1 MLWGSNHCSG
11 NSVGCTIFKLVIFG
25 NIVASVRACLCGWHD
40 VVHTLVINVRLLE
53 SWEVPRKSWDVPN
66 SVVKPG

>member
-1 MLWGSNHCSG
+1 MIS
-11 NSVGCTIFKLVIFG
+11 KLKGVEWRVIFG

-40 VVHTLVINVRLLE
+40 RCGSHLGNVRLLE

-66 SVVKPG
+66 SVFKPG